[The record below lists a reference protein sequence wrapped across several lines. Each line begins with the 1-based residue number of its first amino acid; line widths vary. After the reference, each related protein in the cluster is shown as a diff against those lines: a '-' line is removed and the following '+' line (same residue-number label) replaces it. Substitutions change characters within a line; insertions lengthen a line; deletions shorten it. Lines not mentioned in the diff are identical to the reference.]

1 MTVALELQV
10 SKELKKQDGSLE
22 NTAQEL
28 EALSSRAILSQIALS
43 FEHMMT
49 FTFQAMISSVV
60 KVLEVESC
68 RENCVNLLG
77 AS

>member
-1 MTVALELQV
+1 MTVALELQL
-10 SKELKKQDGSLE
+10 SKELKKYGGSLQR
-22 NTAQEL
+22 TAQEL
-28 EALSSRAILSQIALS
+28 EPLSSRAILSQIALA

-49 FTFQAMISSVV
+49 FTFQALISSVV